1 MRPWLSNAGF
11 SEQMIAERWVEF
23 GQGTQSM
30 SPALRE
36 LESIILEREL
46 CHGDHAVLN
55 MCAANAVIEG
65 KDASN
70 RKLRKKKST
79 GRIDGM
85 VALAM
90 AIGVAPM
97 KEPVH

>member
-1 MRPWLSNAGF
+1 
-11 SEQMIAERWVEF
+11 VEF

-36 LESIILEREL
+36 LESLILDEKIA
-46 CHGDHAVLN
+46 HGGHPVLA
-55 MCAANAVIEG
+55 MCASNAVVEG

-70 RKLRKKKST
+70 RKLSKARSS

-90 AIGVAPM
+90 AIGVAPLS
-97 KEPVH
+97 PARVDVRALIG